1 MSIPKTLNLNIFW
14 GSMSPCPLVLTAFGT
29 LLVSSCVYTFK
40 ILCYA
45 LDPPWEFFD
54 CVLILCDIYYFLHK
68 APSHKFVVS
77 HWGRTSSLVAK
88 LTSTGQP
95 SNRGSWKSSS
105 VREGCN
111 DCSRNRQGNIT
122 AIKSDKPTTSKN
134 WPAWLTVTP
143 KSPGWRAIMKIT
155 TVLQPVIM
163 SLLSL
168 NKVSSSSSL
177 SSSVLSYF
185 SLPSSSSSSHH
196 SNNFLNIIYLFHITF
211 PSPWYSWWFSLFSF
225 KITGYHSQMKLF
237 WQSSNSCRR
246 KQ

>member
-1 MSIPKTLNLNIFW
+1 M
-14 GSMSPCPLVLTAFGT
+14 
-29 LLVSSCVYTFK
+29 
-40 ILCYA
+40 
-45 LDPPWEFFD
+45 
-54 CVLILCDIYYFLHK
+54 
-68 APSHKFVVS
+68 S

-88 LTSTGQP
+88 LTSSGQP
-95 SNRGSWKSSS
+95 SNRGSGKSSS

-122 AIKSDKPTTSKN
+122 AIQSDKPSTSKN
-134 WPAWLTVTP
+134 WPAWLTLTP

-155 TVLQPVIM
+155 PVLQPVIM

-168 NKVSSSSSL
+168 NKVSSSSS
-177 SSSVLSYF
+177 
-185 SLPSSSSSSHH
+185 SSSHH
-196 SNNFLNIIYLFHITF
+196 SYNFLNIIYLFHVTF
-211 PSPWYSWWFSLFSF
+211 PSLWHSWWFSLFSL